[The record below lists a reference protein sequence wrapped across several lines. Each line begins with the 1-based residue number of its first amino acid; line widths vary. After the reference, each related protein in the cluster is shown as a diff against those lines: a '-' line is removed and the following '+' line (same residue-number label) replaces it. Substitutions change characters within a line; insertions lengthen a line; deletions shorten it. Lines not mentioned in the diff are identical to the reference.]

1 MKTELHLGAKDIAKI
16 IANYFG
22 TDPKDVSIFVQKEIS
37 GYGLIEHEVSVV
49 KATVQQKGDLDNYG
63 H

>member
-1 MKTELHLGAKDIAKI
+1 MRTELHLDTKDIAKI

-22 TDPKDVSIFVQKEIS
+22 ADSKNVSIFVQKEVS
-37 GYGLIEHEVSVV
+37 GYGPMKHEVSVV
-49 KATVQQKGDLDNYG
+49 KAIIQQKGDLDNYG